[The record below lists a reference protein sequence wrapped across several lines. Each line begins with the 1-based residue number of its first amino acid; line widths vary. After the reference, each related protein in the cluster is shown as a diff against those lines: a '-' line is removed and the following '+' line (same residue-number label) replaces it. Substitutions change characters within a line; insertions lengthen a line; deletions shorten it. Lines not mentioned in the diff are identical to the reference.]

1 MQGKFCFTLLV
12 LERSW
17 KEGRRKIKK
26 MKTKRPQ
33 TGYKSNS
40 RRAPVDTDAGKTG
53 LFYLYRVAVDA
64 ATVFIAERLCLIAAK
79 TL

>member
-1 MQGKFCFTLLV
+1 
-12 LERSW
+12 
-17 KEGRRKIKK
+17 

-53 LFYLYRVAVDA
+53 LFYLYRVVVDA
-64 ATVFIAERLCLIAAK
+64 ATVFIAERLCFML
-79 TL
+79 

>member
-1 MQGKFCFTLLV
+1 
-12 LERSW
+12 
-17 KEGRRKIKK
+17 

-53 LFYLYRVAVDA
+53 LFYLYRVEVDA
-64 ATVFIAERLCLIAAK
+64 ATVFIAERLYHIAENILHKINVNFCNLILK
-79 TL
+79 LMV